1 MFGDMSYQRHQGKEA
16 ELPKDKDSLSNTN
29 DLVLPF
35 SISQSTRNPE
45 LREEESKEDQ

>member
-1 MFGDMSYQRHQGKEA
+1 MFSDMSYQRHQRKKA

-35 SISQSTRNPE
+35 SISQLSQSRDSLGTV
-45 LREEESKEDQ
+45 